1 MNTTILITN
10 KYNVE
15 FKITKI
21 EYTYLNNERNTIVEL
36 CELEKGYR
44 YIFSGWLDYN
54 LILEKIIQL
63 ID

>member
-1 MNTTILITN
+1 MATISITN
-10 KYNVE
+10 KYNIK

-21 EYTYLNNERNTIVEL
+21 EYTYLNNERNTIIEL

>member
-1 MNTTILITN
+1 MDTTILITN
-10 KYNVE
+10 KYNIK

-21 EYTYLNNERNTIVEL
+21 EYTYLNNERNTIIEL